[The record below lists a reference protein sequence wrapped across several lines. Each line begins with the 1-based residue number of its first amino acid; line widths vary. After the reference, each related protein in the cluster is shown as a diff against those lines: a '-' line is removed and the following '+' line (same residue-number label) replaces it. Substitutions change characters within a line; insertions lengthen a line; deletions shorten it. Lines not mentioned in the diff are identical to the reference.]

1 MDEKKAYSTNNPPPP
16 PPPRPA
22 PTVNRNTYVYMT
34 PTNTKEFTGSMGA
47 MVILLLLFFPL
58 AILYYISKKRTVR
71 RFGRCAT
78 ELRGMSMQCHGCGAI
93 VR

>member
-1 MDEKKAYSTNNPPPP
+1 MDEKKSYITNNPPPP
-16 PPPRPA
+16 PPRSVPA
-22 PTVNRNTYVYMT
+22 VNRYNYVYMI

-71 RFGRCAT
+71 RCGRCAT